1 MSAPTPIKILSNK
14 FKIEKD
20 KAIYNLEI
28 FHNEKEITLK
38 MRVEKPL
45 KLYEVKYSKKDLEEI
60 CKIFKGCDNL
70 NEVYAY
76 IINSFENKQYEI
88 NILEESIKIK
98 LEKISIFEFKEMI
111 IPEKEIDIS
120 EKINNLYA
128 IQEDLLKEIKELKI
142 ENENLKKEIQLK
154 KDNKEDYE
162 LINVELKNGSSNYG
176 SGYRKFQVYK
186 IKKNLIKISG
196 LINCKSGSVVCTLP
210 EDCRPK
216 EQLIFACMA
225 ANGAQRVDICA
236 NGDIYCYN
244 SGNSWLSL
252 DNISFISGV

>member
-1 MSAPTPIKILSNK
+1 
-14 FKIEKD
+14 
-20 KAIYNLEI
+20 
-28 FHNEKEITLK
+28 

-45 KLYEVKYSKKDLEEI
+45 KLYEVKYSKKELEEI
-60 CKIFKGCDNL
+60 CKIFKGCDNI

-88 NILEESIKIK
+88 NILEEAIKIK
-98 LEKISIFEFKEMI
+98 LKKMSVFEFKEMI

-128 IQEDLLKEIKELKI
+128 IQEELLKEIKELKI

-154 KDNKEDYE
+154 KYNNEDKE
-162 LINVELKNGSSNYG
+162 LINVELKNGSSNFG

-196 LINCKSGSVVCTLP
+196 LINCKSNSVVCTLP

-216 EQLIFACMA
+216 EQLVFACMTNA
-225 ANGAQRVDICA
+225 GAQRVDVYA
-236 NGDIYCYN
+236 NGNIYCYN
-244 SGNSWLSL
+244 PGSSWQSL
-252 DNISFISGV
+252 DNITFISGV